1 MDFKSIMNPQRW
13 LIGGGVVQLL
23 FSTWL
28 IMAPG
33 DFAESAWSDLTA
45 RELEIATAYEMF
57 WGWFGVPWGLWALM
71 VGFMTSGQTQ
81 ARITALTGAM
91 LLVHSVGFFMMA
103 ESQGYGTALCE
114 PCTMATTATAS
125 CGSSQ
130 RKTTGVIMVARPK
143 PAGTVNA
150 AAKNVASRLNTIR
163 PPSMAFALQTTT

>member
-1 MDFKSIMNPQRW
+1 MDFKSIMNPQGW
-13 LIGGGVVQLL
+13 LIGGGIVQLM
-23 FSTWL
+23 FSIWL

-91 LLVHSVGFFMMA
+91 LLIHSVGFFMMA
-103 ESQGYGTALCE
+103 ESQGYGTDGPGPIFGAIFGLTILGVAIAGGLHWNMDE
-114 PCTMATTATAS
+114 AAS
-125 CGSSQ
+125 AEEG
-130 RKTTGVIMVARPK
+130 A
-143 PAGTVNA
+143 
-150 AAKNVASRLNTIR
+150 
-163 PPSMAFALQTTT
+163 

>member
-33 DFAESAWSDLTA
+33 DFAESAWSELTA

-91 LLVHSVGFFMMA
+91 LLIHSVGFFMMA
-103 ESQGYGTALCE
+103 ESQGYGTDGPGPIFGAIFGL
-114 PCTMATTATAS
+114 TIL
-125 CGSSQ
+125 
-130 RKTTGVIMVARPK
+130 GVAI
-143 PAGTVNA
+143 AGGLHWNMNEDSA
-150 AAKNVASRLNTIR
+150 EA
-163 PPSMAFALQTTT
+163 

>member
-103 ESQGYGTALCE
+103 ESQGYGTDGPGPLFGAIFGL
-114 PCTMATTATAS
+114 TIL
-125 CGSSQ
+125 
-130 RKTTGVIMVARPK
+130 GVAI
-143 PAGTVNA
+143 AGGLHWNMDD
-150 AAKNVASRLNTIR
+150 VASDEE
-163 PPSMAFALQTTT
+163 SA

>member
-91 LLVHSVGFFMMA
+91 LLIHSVGFFMMA
-103 ESQGYGTALCE
+103 ESQGYGTDGPGPIFGAIFGL
-114 PCTMATTATAS
+114 TIL
-125 CGSSQ
+125 
-130 RKTTGVIMVARPK
+130 GVAI
-143 PAGTVNA
+143 AGGLHWNMDEDSA
-150 AAKNVASRLNTIR
+150 EA
-163 PPSMAFALQTTT
+163 

>member
-13 LIGGGVVQLL
+13 LIGGGVVQLM
-23 FSTWL
+23 FSIWL

-91 LLVHSVGFFMMA
+91 LLIHSVGFFMMA
-103 ESQGYGTALCE
+103 ESQGYGTDGPGPIFGAIFGL
-114 PCTMATTATAS
+114 TIL
-125 CGSSQ
+125 
-130 RKTTGVIMVARPK
+130 GVAI
-143 PAGTVNA
+143 AGGLHWNMDE
-150 AAKNVASRLNTIR
+150 VASAEEG
-163 PPSMAFALQTTT
+163 P

>member
-1 MDFKSIMNPQRW
+1 MNPQRW

-91 LLVHSVGFFMMA
+91 LLIHSVGFFMMA
-103 ESQGYGTALCE
+103 ESQGYGTDGPGPIFGAIFGL
-114 PCTMATTATAS
+114 TIL
-125 CGSSQ
+125 
-130 RKTTGVIMVARPK
+130 GVAI
-143 PAGTVNA
+143 AGGLHWNMNEDSA
-150 AAKNVASRLNTIR
+150 EA
-163 PPSMAFALQTTT
+163 

>member
-1 MDFKSIMNPQRW
+1 MDFKSIMNPQKW

-33 DFAESAWSDLTA
+33 DFAESAWSDLTT

-91 LLVHSVGFFMMA
+91 LLIHSVGFFMMA
-103 ESQGYGTALCE
+103 ESQGYGTDGPGPIFGAIFGL
-114 PCTMATTATAS
+114 TIL
-125 CGSSQ
+125 
-130 RKTTGVIMVARPK
+130 GVAI
-143 PAGTVNA
+143 AGGLHWNMDEDSA
-150 AAKNVASRLNTIR
+150 EA
-163 PPSMAFALQTTT
+163 

>member
-13 LIGGGVVQLL
+13 LIGGGVVQLM
-23 FSTWL
+23 FSIWL

-91 LLVHSVGFFMMA
+91 LLIHSVGFFMMA
-103 ESQGYGTALCE
+103 ESQGYGTDGPGPIFERFGL
-114 PCTMATTATAS
+114 TIL
-125 CGSSQ
+125 
-130 RKTTGVIMVARPK
+130 GVAIAGGLHWNMDEVA
-143 PAGTVNA
+143 PAEEGA
-150 AAKNVASRLNTIR
+150 
-163 PPSMAFALQTTT
+163 

>member
-13 LIGGGVVQLL
+13 LIGGGVVQLM
-23 FSTWL
+23 FSIWL

-91 LLVHSVGFFMMA
+91 LLIHSVGFFMMA
-103 ESQGYGTALCE
+103 ESQGYGTDGPGPIFGAIFGLTILGVAIAGGLHWNMDE
-114 PCTMATTATAS
+114 SAS
-125 CGSSQ
+125 AEEG
-130 RKTTGVIMVARPK
+130 A
-143 PAGTVNA
+143 
-150 AAKNVASRLNTIR
+150 
-163 PPSMAFALQTTT
+163 

>member
-13 LIGGGVVQLL
+13 LIGGGIVQLM
-23 FSTWL
+23 FSIWL

-91 LLVHSVGFFMMA
+91 LLIHSVGFFMMA
-103 ESQGYGTALCE
+103 ESQGYGTDGPGPIFGAIFGLTILGVAIAGGLHWNMDE
-114 PCTMATTATAS
+114 SAS
-125 CGSSQ
+125 AEEG
-130 RKTTGVIMVARPK
+130 A
-143 PAGTVNA
+143 
-150 AAKNVASRLNTIR
+150 
-163 PPSMAFALQTTT
+163 

>member
-1 MDFKSIMNPQRW
+1 MNPQRW

-91 LLVHSVGFFMMA
+91 LLIHSVGFFMMA
-103 ESQGYGTALCE
+103 ESQGYGTDGPGPIFGAIFGL
-114 PCTMATTATAS
+114 TIL
-125 CGSSQ
+125 
-130 RKTTGVIMVARPK
+130 GVAI
-143 PAGTVNA
+143 AGGLHWNMDEDSA
-150 AAKNVASRLNTIR
+150 EA
-163 PPSMAFALQTTT
+163 

>member
-13 LIGGGVVQLL
+13 LIGGGVVQLM
-23 FSTWL
+23 FSIWL

-91 LLVHSVGFFMMA
+91 LLIHSVGFFMMA
-103 ESQGYGTALCE
+103 ESQGYGTDGPGPIFGAIFGLTILGVAIAGGLHWNMDE
-114 PCTMATTATAS
+114 AS
-125 CGSSQ
+125 AES
-130 RKTTGVIMVARPK
+130 
-143 PAGTVNA
+143 
-150 AAKNVASRLNTIR
+150 
-163 PPSMAFALQTTT
+163 

>member
-91 LLVHSVGFFMMA
+91 LLIHSVGFFMMA
-103 ESQGYGTALCE
+103 ESQGYGTDGPGPIFGAIFGL
-114 PCTMATTATAS
+114 TIL
-125 CGSSQ
+125 
-130 RKTTGVIMVARPK
+130 GVAIAGGLHWNMDDAA
-143 PAGTVNA
+143 PAEESA
-150 AAKNVASRLNTIR
+150 
-163 PPSMAFALQTTT
+163 

>member
-91 LLVHSVGFFMMA
+91 LLIHSVGFFMMA
-103 ESQGYGTALCE
+103 ESQGYGTDGPGPIFGAIFGL
-114 PCTMATTATAS
+114 TIL
-125 CGSSQ
+125 
-130 RKTTGVIMVARPK
+130 GVAI
-143 PAGTVNA
+143 AGGIHWNMNEDSA
-150 AAKNVASRLNTIR
+150 EA
-163 PPSMAFALQTTT
+163 

>member
-13 LIGGGVVQLL
+13 LIGGGVVHLL

-28 IMAPG
+28 LMAPG

-91 LLVHSVGFFMMA
+91 LLIHSVGFFMMA
-103 ESQGYGTALCE
+103 ESQGYGTDGPGPIFGAIFGL
-114 PCTMATTATAS
+114 TIL
-125 CGSSQ
+125 
-130 RKTTGVIMVARPK
+130 GVAI
-143 PAGTVNA
+143 AGGLHWNMDEDSA
-150 AAKNVASRLNTIR
+150 EA
-163 PPSMAFALQTTT
+163 

>member
-91 LLVHSVGFFMMA
+91 LLMHSVGFFMMA
-103 ESQGYGTALCE
+103 ESQGYGTDGPGPLFGAIFGL
-114 PCTMATTATAS
+114 TIL
-125 CGSSQ
+125 
-130 RKTTGVIMVARPK
+130 GVAIAGGLHWNMDDA
-143 PAGTVNA
+143 PAEESA
-150 AAKNVASRLNTIR
+150 
-163 PPSMAFALQTTT
+163 

>member
-13 LIGGGVVQLL
+13 LIGGGIVQLI
-23 FSTWL
+23 FSIWL

-91 LLVHSVGFFMMA
+91 LLIHSVGFFMMA
-103 ESQGYGTALCE
+103 ESQGYGTDGPGPIFGAIFGL
-114 PCTMATTATAS
+114 TIL
-125 CGSSQ
+125 
-130 RKTTGVIMVARPK
+130 GVAI
-143 PAGTVNA
+143 AGGLHWNMDE
-150 AAKNVASRLNTIR
+150 VAS
-163 PPSMAFALQTTT
+163 AEEGA

>member
-91 LLVHSVGFFMMA
+91 LLIHSVGFFMMA
-103 ESQGYGTALCE
+103 ESQGYGTDGPGPIFGAILGL
-114 PCTMATTATAS
+114 TIL
-125 CGSSQ
+125 
-130 RKTTGVIMVARPK
+130 GVAI
-143 PAGTVNA
+143 AGGLHWNMNEDSA
-150 AAKNVASRLNTIR
+150 EA
-163 PPSMAFALQTTT
+163 

>member
-1 MDFKSIMNPQRW
+1 MNPQRW

-33 DFAESAWSDLTA
+33 DFAESAWSELTA

-91 LLVHSVGFFMMA
+91 LLIHSVGFFMMA
-103 ESQGYGTALCE
+103 ESQGYGTDGPGPIFGAIFGL
-114 PCTMATTATAS
+114 TIL
-125 CGSSQ
+125 
-130 RKTTGVIMVARPK
+130 GVAI
-143 PAGTVNA
+143 AGGLHWNMNEDSA
-150 AAKNVASRLNTIR
+150 EA
-163 PPSMAFALQTTT
+163 

>member
-91 LLVHSVGFFMMA
+91 LLIHSVGFFMMA
-103 ESQGYGTALCE
+103 ESQGYGTDGPGPIFGAIFGL
-114 PCTMATTATAS
+114 TIL
-125 CGSSQ
+125 
-130 RKTTGVIMVARPK
+130 GVAVAGGLHWNMDEDS
-143 PAGTVNA
+143 AEA
-150 AAKNVASRLNTIR
+150 
-163 PPSMAFALQTTT
+163 

>member
-13 LIGGGVVQLL
+13 LIGGGIVQLM
-23 FSTWL
+23 FSIWL

-91 LLVHSVGFFMMA
+91 LLIHSVGFFMMA
-103 ESQGYGTALCE
+103 ESQGYGTDGPGPIFGAIFGL
-114 PCTMATTATAS
+114 TIL
-125 CGSSQ
+125 
-130 RKTTGVIMVARPK
+130 GVAI
-143 PAGTVNA
+143 AGGLHWNMDE
-150 AAKNVASRLNTIR
+150 VAS
-163 PPSMAFALQTTT
+163 AEEGA

>member
-45 RELEIATAYEMF
+45 RELESATAYEMF

-71 VGFMTSGQTQ
+71 VGFLTSGQTQ
-81 ARITALTGAM
+81 ARITALTGTM
-91 LLVHSVGFFMMA
+91 LLIHSVGFFMMA
-103 ESQGYGTALCE
+103 ESQGYGTDGPGPIFGAIFGL
-114 PCTMATTATAS
+114 TIL
-125 CGSSQ
+125 
-130 RKTTGVIMVARPK
+130 GVAI
-143 PAGTVNA
+143 AGGLHWNMDEAVSA
-150 AAKNVASRLNTIR
+150 
-163 PPSMAFALQTTT
+163 

>member
-33 DFAESAWSDLTA
+33 DFAESSLSDLTA

-91 LLVHSVGFFMMA
+91 LLIHSVGFFMMA
-103 ESQGYGTALCE
+103 ESQGYGTDGPGPIFGAIFGL
-114 PCTMATTATAS
+114 TIL
-125 CGSSQ
+125 
-130 RKTTGVIMVARPK
+130 GVAI
-143 PAGTVNA
+143 AGGLHWNMDEDSA
-150 AAKNVASRLNTIR
+150 EA
-163 PPSMAFALQTTT
+163 

>member
-1 MDFKSIMNPQRW
+1 MDFKSIMNPQKW

-91 LLVHSVGFFMMA
+91 LLIHSVGFFMMA
-103 ESQGYGTALCE
+103 ESQGYGTDGPGPIFGAIFGL
-114 PCTMATTATAS
+114 TIL
-125 CGSSQ
+125 
-130 RKTTGVIMVARPK
+130 GVAI
-143 PAGTVNA
+143 AGGLHWNMDEDSA
-150 AAKNVASRLNTIR
+150 EA
-163 PPSMAFALQTTT
+163 

>member
-91 LLVHSVGFFMMA
+91 LLIHSVGFFMMA
-103 ESQGYGTALCE
+103 ESQGYGTDGPGPIFGAIFGL
-114 PCTMATTATAS
+114 TIL
-125 CGSSQ
+125 
-130 RKTTGVIMVARPK
+130 GVAI
-143 PAGTVNA
+143 AGGLHWNMNEDSA
-150 AAKNVASRLNTIR
+150 EA
-163 PPSMAFALQTTT
+163 

>member
-91 LLVHSVGFFMMA
+91 LLIHSVGFFMMA
-103 ESQGYGTALCE
+103 ESQGYGTDGPGPIFGAIFGL
-114 PCTMATTATAS
+114 TIL
-125 CGSSQ
+125 
-130 RKTTGVIMVARPK
+130 GVAI
-143 PAGTVNA
+143 AGGLHWNMDEDSA
-150 AAKNVASRLNTIR
+150 
-163 PPSMAFALQTTT
+163 

>member
-57 WGWFGVPWGLWALM
+57 WGWFGVPWGFWALM

-91 LLVHSVGFFMMA
+91 LLIHSVGFFMMA
-103 ESQGYGTALCE
+103 ESQGYGTDGPGPIFGAIFGLTILGVAIAGGLHWNMDE
-114 PCTMATTATAS
+114 AS
-125 CGSSQ
+125 AES
-130 RKTTGVIMVARPK
+130 
-143 PAGTVNA
+143 
-150 AAKNVASRLNTIR
+150 
-163 PPSMAFALQTTT
+163 

>member
-91 LLVHSVGFFMMA
+91 LLIHSVGFFMMA
-103 ESQGYGTALCE
+103 ESQGYGTDGPGPIFGAIFGL
-114 PCTMATTATAS
+114 TIL
-125 CGSSQ
+125 
-130 RKTTGVIMVARPK
+130 GVAI
-143 PAGTVNA
+143 AGGLHWNMDEDL
-150 AAKNVASRLNTIR
+150 SLIHI
-163 PPSMAFALQTTT
+163 

>member
-91 LLVHSVGFFMMA
+91 LLMHSVGFFMMA
-103 ESQGYGTALCE
+103 ESQGYGTDGPGPIFGAIFGL
-114 PCTMATTATAS
+114 TIL
-125 CGSSQ
+125 
-130 RKTTGVIMVARPK
+130 GVAI
-143 PAGTVNA
+143 AGGLHWNMDDA
-150 AAKNVASRLNTIR
+150 ESDEESA
-163 PPSMAFALQTTT
+163 

>member
-13 LIGGGVVQLL
+13 LIGGGVVQLM
-23 FSTWL
+23 FSIWL

-91 LLVHSVGFFMMA
+91 LLIHSVGFFMMA
-103 ESQGYGTALCE
+103 ESQGYGTDGPGPIFGAIFGL
-114 PCTMATTATAS
+114 TIL
-125 CGSSQ
+125 
-130 RKTTGVIMVARPK
+130 GVAI
-143 PAGTVNA
+143 AGGLHWNMDE
-150 AAKNVASRLNTIR
+150 VAS
-163 PPSMAFALQTTT
+163 AEEGA

>member
-91 LLVHSVGFFMMA
+91 LLIHSVGFFMMA
-103 ESQGYGTALCE
+103 ESQGYGTDGPGPIFGAIFGLTILGVAIAGGLHWNMNVDSAE
-114 PCTMATTATAS
+114 AY
-125 CGSSQ
+125 SSH
-130 RKTTGVIMVARPK
+130 
-143 PAGTVNA
+143 
-150 AAKNVASRLNTIR
+150 
-163 PPSMAFALQTTT
+163 

>member
-91 LLVHSVGFFMMA
+91 LLIHSVGFFMMA
-103 ESQGYGTALCE
+103 ESQGYGTDGPGPIFGAIFGL
-114 PCTMATTATAS
+114 TIL
-125 CGSSQ
+125 
-130 RKTTGVIMVARPK
+130 GVAIAGGLHWNMNEDSAVA
-143 PAGTVNA
+143 
-150 AAKNVASRLNTIR
+150 
-163 PPSMAFALQTTT
+163 